1 MRYQLPSADVMSG
14 NTIGLFFFFHFQQMV
29 HLGGPPDTET
39 YRGRPLTPE
48 ADKELLNGQEAGDES
63 LEASGFN
70 GSDMEE
76 RERGEEGG
84 ESLERRERQNK
95 WERVAEN
102 GKRERGGQPD
112 GGAGDV
118 PDAAEAN
125 HTAPDLDAL
134 IG

>member
-1 MRYQLPSADVMSG
+1 
-14 NTIGLFFFFHFQQMV
+14 MV

-39 YRGRPLTPE
+39 YRGQAHASE

-84 ESLERRERQNK
+84 ERLGRRGRQNK
-95 WERVAEN
+95 WGRVKESGERE
-102 GKRERGGQPD
+102 EEPI

-118 PDAAEAN
+118 LDATEAN
-125 HTAPDLDAL
+125 LTATDLDAL
-134 IG
+134 IGSSSSSL

>member
-1 MRYQLPSADVMSG
+1 M
-14 NTIGLFFFFHFQQMV
+14 IFFHFQRIV
-29 HLGGPPDTET
+29 HLGGPPDTES
-39 YRGRPLTPE
+39 YRGRPHASE

-84 ESLERRERQNK
+84 ESRERRGRQDRWETAGESGERETEA
-95 WERVAEN
+95 ERN
-102 GKRERGGQPD
+102 

-118 PDAAEAN
+118 LAALEAN

>member
-1 MRYQLPSADVMSG
+1 
-14 NTIGLFFFFHFQQMV
+14 MV

-39 YRGRPLTPE
+39 YRGQPHISE

-84 ESLERRERQNK
+84 ESLERRGRQNK
-95 WERVAEN
+95 WERVRES
-102 GKRERGGQPD
+102 GEREREGEPN

-118 PDAAEAN
+118 LDSLEAN
-125 HTAPDLDAL
+125 RTAPDLDAL

>member
-1 MRYQLPSADVMSG
+1 
-14 NTIGLFFFFHFQQMV
+14 MV

-39 YRGRPLTPE
+39 YRGQPDTSE

-84 ESLERRERQNK
+84 ESQEQRGRRKK
-95 WERVAEN
+95 WERV
-102 GKRERGGQPD
+102 REGGERESEEGRN

-118 PDAAEAN
+118 LDALEAN

-134 IG
+134 LG

>member
-1 MRYQLPSADVMSG
+1 
-14 NTIGLFFFFHFQQMV
+14 MV
-29 HLGGPPDTET
+29 HLGGPPDAEG
-39 YRGRPLTPE
+39 YRGPPHPSE

-84 ESLERRERQNK
+84 ESLERRGRPKE
-95 WERVAEN
+95 WERVRESGA
-102 GKRERGGQPD
+102 REREEERN

-118 PDAAEAN
+118 LDALEAN